1 MTPFARRLFELS
13 FLRGV
18 GAVTLRKLVSER
30 RNVASASVEDL
41 RFMDKRLA
49 KALLDPDAFER
60 AQALAAHQFEQADR
74 DDARIMAS
82 VDPDFPELLGATDD
96 APTFLY
102 VRGDAG
108 ALQASSVCVIGTR
121 DPSRHGLLVTERVTQ
136 HFAGRGW
143 TIVSG
148 LALGCDAAA
157 HRAALACG
165 GRTVAVL
172 AHGLQTVA
180 PKQHVEL
187 AEAIVAGGGA
197 LVTEYSYG
205 TDAAPHQFV
214 QRDRIQAGLSRGVVM
229 IQSDLEGGSLHASR
243 ASLRYGRL
251 LAVPRPT
258 QADLE
263 AGHPKVKVNAL
274 LADGSAEERLEL
286 LQCHAA
292 ALNQLRIISSRDDYE
307 TLERELGAAVSLQ
320 PVH

>member
-1 MTPFARRLFELS
+1 MTPLARRLFELS

-30 RNVASASVEDL
+30 RDVASASVEDL

-49 KALLDPDAFER
+49 KALLDPGAFEG
-60 AQALAAHQFEQADR
+60 AQALAAQQLEAAGNDG
-74 DDARIMAS
+74 ARILAS
-82 VDPDFPELLGATDD
+82 VDSDYPALLRRTED
-96 APTFLY
+96 APAFLY
-102 VRGDAG
+102 VRGDPA
-108 ALQASSVCVIGTR
+108 ALADRSIGVIGTR
-121 DPSRHGLLVTERVTQ
+121 EPSRHGLLITERLTQ
-136 HFAGRGW
+136 YFAERGW

-180 PKQHVEL
+180 PRQHAEL
-187 AEAIVAGGGA
+187 AAEILEKGGA
-197 LVTEYSYG
+197 LVTEYPYG
-205 TDAAPHQFV
+205 TDAAQHQFV

-243 ASLRYGRL
+243 AALRYGRV

-258 QADLE
+258 QADVE
-263 AGHPKVKVNAL
+263 AGYPKIKANKV
-274 LADGSAEERLEL
+274 LADGSAEERMEL
-286 LQCHAA
+286 LQCHAE
-292 ALNQLRIISSRDDYE
+292 ALNRLRIIASRDDYE
-307 TLERELGAAVSLQ
+307 GLERELEAAG
-320 PVH
+320 